1 MTNRI
6 VFLVL
11 SFFSGII
18 ISFAQSSSSPY
29 TIFGIGSI
37 DIENHG
43 TSSGMGGIG
52 IGLRQENMLNSANP
66 AALSGIQRQKFIMN
80 VSAYGCGSMYSGQG
94 KQSFSATG
102 NLDWAGIGFRVGDFI
117 CAGAGLLPFSMVEYR
132 IRKSSSVEGDN
143 DSFSTYYSGSGGLHK
158 VYLSLACN
166 ITKNLSVG
174 VTGSIIMGAINHYEE
189 SDYWNTTR
197 KSTSN
202 ITPYLDAG
210 IQYHLPVSN
219 SRALTAGIT
228 GGFKKKISMQ
238 NTYAVTAVTDS
249 SSVVEKVSPS
259 TEQYI
264 PAYIGGGISYST
276 GTLTAGLDYTFQK
289 WSSVKS
295 ESELIRYK
303 DQWKLTGGLSWTPNR
318 YDVRRYW
325 KKISFLLGAS
335 VGDSYLTVSGRPGL
349 NWAVSA
355 GMSLPVRSATSL
367 YWSLRFKRYSY
378 PVQTRNTITENMLTL
393 TLGVSFGESW
403 FVRKRYE

>member
-210 IQYHLPVSN
+210 IQYHLPVGR
-219 SRALTAGIT
+219 SRAITAGIT
-228 GGFKKKISMQ
+228 GGLKKKISLS
-238 NTYAVTAVTDS
+238 NTYEVAAASDS
-249 SSVVEKVSPS
+249 SSVVDKVAPS
-259 TEQYI
+259 TVQYI
-264 PAYIGGGISYST
+264 PAYIGGGVSYSSRT
-276 GTLTAGLDYTFQK
+276 VTVGLDYTFQG
-289 WSSVKS
+289 WSSIDSGSKV
-295 ESELIRYK
+295 ITYK
-303 DQWKLTGGLSWTPNR
+303 NRNRLSAGISWTPDR

-325 KKISFLLGAS
+325 ERITFQFGAS
-335 VGDSYLTVSGRPGL
+335 VDDSYLAVSGKSGL
-349 NWAVSA
+349 NWALSA
-355 GMSLPVRSATSL
+355 GMTFPVRTATAF
-367 YWSLRFKRYSY
+367 YWSLRFKQYRYS
-378 PVQTRNTITENMLTL
+378 VHTRNTVTENMLTL
-393 TLGVSFGESW
+393 TLGVSFGENW

>member
-1 MTNRI
+1 MNRI
-6 VFLVL
+6 VFLAL
-11 SFFSGII
+11 FCFSGIF
-18 ISFAQSSSSPY
+18 ISYAQSSSSPY
-29 TIFGIGSI
+29 SVFGTGSI
-37 DIENHG
+37 DVGNHG
-43 TSSGMGGIG
+43 ANAGMEGLG
-52 IGLRQENMLNSANP
+52 IGLHQENTLNSANP
-66 AALSGIQRQKFIMN
+66 AALSSIQRQKFIMD
-80 VSAYGCGSMYSGQG
+80 VSVFGGGSMYKGQG
-94 KQSFSATG
+94 KRSFSGTG
-102 NLDWAGIGFRVGDFI
+102 NLDRVGIGFRIGDFI
-117 CAGAGLLPFSMVEYR
+117 CAGAGLTPFSMVEYK
-132 IRKSSSVEGDN
+132 IRKSSSVEGSDERFN
-143 DSFSTYYSGSGGLHK
+143 TYYTGSGGLHK
-158 VYLSLACN
+158 VYLSLAFN
-166 ITKNLSVG
+166 ITGNLSVG
-174 VTGSIIMGAINHYEE
+174 INSSVIMGSITHYEE
-189 SDYWNTTR
+189 SDYWNTAR
-197 KSTSN
+197 KATCN
-202 ITPYLDAG
+202 VTPYFDFG